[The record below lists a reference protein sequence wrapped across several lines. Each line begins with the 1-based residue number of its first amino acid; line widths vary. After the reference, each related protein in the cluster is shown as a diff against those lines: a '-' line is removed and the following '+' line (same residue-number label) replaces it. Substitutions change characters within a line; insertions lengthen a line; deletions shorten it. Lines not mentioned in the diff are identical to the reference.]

1 MSDSLLMLLEMVE
14 EVLEEQNLSEAFNI
28 PIFNVEDIENIEDE
42 TRKQEVS
49 RLFDFL
55 VEKGVL
61 YPLAYEPETKRVKI
75 RNVPKKYQKQIRD
88 ELRDIGIK
96 RFSFGQGSTSRGGKK
111 ISRESEKFE
120 GNLIIALNGSKPK
133 GFTYKDYVET
143 QEHQDRANRVIAS
156 IGRNNIEGNDF
167 YKVKNGVVSNVYT
180 KYGVSNSTS
189 KADITSKAVADT
201 RISVK
206 KENASLLSAE
216 NNETRAIFYA
226 ISDKEPKV
234 EKFLNTLGQKLSK
247 QLWNSLNTKQRR
259 ELGDEVIEM
268 IEKFIGQ
275 SLSSDSDFKKH
286 YLFEAMSGKHRF
298 EGEMQ
303 KANKL
308 LIWDVGGNGSYY
320 ELSDWCIQ
328 NSQKI
333 KFDIRWRGRGRSGG
347 KRIGKINEFRDTRR
361 EFSRIIEMI
370 LKDTDESPDF
380 GLDIRVSNIPAYA
393 FMEET

>member
-1 MSDSLLMLLEMVE
+1 MSDSLLMLLEMIE
-14 EVLEEQNLSEAFNI
+14 DVLEEQNINEAFNV
-28 PIFNVEDIENIEDE
+28 PIFNAEDIENIEDE
-42 TRKQEVS
+42 TRKEEVL
-49 RLFDFL
+49 RVFDFL
-55 VEKGVL
+55 VGKGVL
-61 YPLAYEPETKRVKI
+61 NPLAYEPETKKIKI
-75 RNVPKKYQKQIRD
+75 RNIPKKYQKQIRD
-88 ELRDIGIK
+88 ELRDLGIT
-96 RFSFGQGSTSRGGKK
+96 RFSFGQGSTNRGGKK

-120 GNLIIALNGSKPK
+120 GNLIISLNGSKPE

-143 QEHQDRANRVIAS
+143 EEHQERANRVITS
-156 IGRNNIEGNDF
+156 IGRDNIEGDDF
-167 YKVKNGVVSNVYT
+167 YKVENGVVSSVYR
-180 KYGVSNSTS
+180 KYGVSNPTS
-189 KADITSKAVADT
+189 KTDIASSTDSST

-226 ISDKEPKV
+226 ISNKEPEV
-234 EKFLNTLGQKLSK
+234 ERFLDIIEQKLSK

-268 IEKFIGQ
+268 IERFIGE
-275 SLSSDSDFKKH
+275 SLSGDSVFKEK

-298 EGEMQ
+298 EGDMQ

-308 LIWDVGGNGSYY
+308 LIWDLGGNGSYY
-320 ELSDWCIQ
+320 KLSDWCIE

-333 KFDIRWRGRGRSGG
+333 KFDIRWRGKGRSGG
-347 KRIGKINEFRDTRR
+347 GRLNEFRDTRG
-361 EFSRIIEMI
+361 EFSRIIEIM
-370 LKDTDESPDF
+370 LKDTDISPDF